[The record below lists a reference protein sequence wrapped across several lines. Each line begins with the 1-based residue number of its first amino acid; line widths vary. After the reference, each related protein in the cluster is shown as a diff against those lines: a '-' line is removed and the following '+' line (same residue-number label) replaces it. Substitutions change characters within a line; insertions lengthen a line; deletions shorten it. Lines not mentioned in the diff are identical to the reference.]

1 MSRLYRN
8 RMEYIEALRTVLEA
22 REDFKDLEY
31 HRNSAT
37 QEEYLFLTDILGR
50 VFYFDIT
57 GLRNEDVYHSMAQVE
72 CGVQPQCYIFDRKRM
87 LEVARMFN

>member
-57 GLRNEDVYHSMAQVE
+57 GLRNEDIYHSMAQVE

>member
-57 GLRNEDVYHSMAQVE
+57 GLRNEDVYHSMAQIE
-72 CGVQPQCYIFDRKRM
+72 CGVQPQCYIFDKKRM

>member
-22 REDFKDLEY
+22 REDFKNLEY
-31 HRNSAT
+31 HRNSTT

-57 GLRNEDVYHSMAQVE
+57 GMKNEDVYHCMAQVE
-72 CGVQPQCYIFDRKRM
+72 CGVQPKCYITNRNKM
-87 LEVARMFN
+87 LEIAKMFN